1 MLLQFLEYQTRM
13 LKEHQLYAYVY
24 EWVMLGSWGYW
35 ISVFVS
41 VIFAAG
47 MASKGLR
54 LAKKQ
59 NLFFLWI
66 IVICDRP

>member
-1 MLLQFLEYQTRM
+1 MFVYVN
-13 LKEHQLYAYVY
+13 AYVY

-66 IVICDRP
+66 IVICDEP

>member
-1 MLLQFLEYQTRM
+1 MLMSVYVN
-13 LKEHQLYAYVY
+13 AYVY

-54 LAKKQ
+54 LAKNK
-59 NLFFLWI
+59 FIFLWI
-66 IVICDRP
+66 IVICDGP

>member
-1 MLLQFLEYQTRM
+1 M
-13 LKEHQLYAYVY
+13 Y

-54 LAKKQ
+54 LVKKTKFI
-59 NLFFLWI
+59 FFVDYSHL
-66 IVICDRP
+66 

>member
-1 MLLQFLEYQTRM
+1 MHM
-13 LKEHQLYAYVY
+13 Y

-35 ISVFVS
+35 IFVFVS

-66 IVICDRP
+66 IVICDGP